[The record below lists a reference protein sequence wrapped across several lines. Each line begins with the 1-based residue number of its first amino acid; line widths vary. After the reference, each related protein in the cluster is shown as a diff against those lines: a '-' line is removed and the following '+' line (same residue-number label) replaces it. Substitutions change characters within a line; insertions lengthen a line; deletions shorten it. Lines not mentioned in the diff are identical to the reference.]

1 MMNQC
6 QYFVLLRVL
15 NPTMVDNV
23 AKRALAGPVVYR
35 FMPGVA
41 LTDSG

>member
-15 NPTMVDNV
+15 NPTTVDMSPSSF
-23 AKRALAGPVVYR
+23 AGPVVYR
-35 FMPGVA
+35 FMPEA
-41 LTDSG
+41 TLTDSG